1 MSGIPE
7 FDPGQSRILN
17 AKRYGLSADDLN
29 RFTEIMSGLR
39 EKGEAEVK
47 DVPETDAERA
57 VRIKDYMVERIAGHL
72 SSLYQ
77 PKDQPKSA
85 QDLMFDLMSP
95 RDDKGGTDW
104 SGFLNMHFDLD
115 TLQMLNNS

>member
-29 RFTEIMSGLR
+29 RFTEIMTGLR

-95 RDDKGGTDW
+95 RDDKGTDW